1 MKLSSKLP
9 ARNGLTESA
18 LERELLR
25 TPTKTR
31 WLIAEVVCGKIE
43 TTFDEFG
50 DPYQTATA
58 QVVAGEYITDT
69 IDLTNLRMI
78 SRRAFDA
85 RRGEDTIP
93 GVEATPPN
101 GVHQTGLA
109 SDLTRNRNLLM
120 NGVGY
125 LSPEVAVDMSTGEIL
140 DEDEPR

>member
-9 ARNGLTESA
+9 TRNGLTESG
-18 LERELLR
+18 LERDLLR
-25 TPTKTR
+25 APTKSR

-50 DPYQTATA
+50 DPYQVATA

-69 IDLTNLRMI
+69 IDLPNLRMI

-93 GVEATPPN
+93 GVDHAPMPTARE
-101 GVHQTGLA
+101 L
-109 SDLTRNRNLLM
+109 
-120 NGVGY
+120 
-125 LSPEVAVDMSTGEIL
+125 VDAYEKAQEWAKGIDTETGEVL
-140 DEDEPR
+140 DEEEPQ